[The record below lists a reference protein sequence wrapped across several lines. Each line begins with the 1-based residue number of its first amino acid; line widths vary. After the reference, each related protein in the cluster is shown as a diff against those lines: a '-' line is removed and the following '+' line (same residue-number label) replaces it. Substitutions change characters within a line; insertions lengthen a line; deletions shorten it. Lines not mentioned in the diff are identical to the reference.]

1 MDYGVFTTFGARC
14 YANFNLT
21 ILDTCPVT
29 IGDDVWLGGS
39 SVILPGVTIGDGAVI
54 GAGCVVTRDIPPM
67 VVAAGNPS
75 RVIREITEADR
86 RKLFR
91 REDIDDEI
99 WEMLQRG
106 E

>member
-1 MDYGVFTTFGARC
+1 
-14 YANFNLT
+14 
-21 ILDTCPVT
+21 
-29 IGDDVWLGGS
+29 
-39 SVILPGVTIGDGAVI
+39 
-54 GAGCVVTRDIPPM
+54 M

-99 WEMLQRG
+99 WEMLQRS